1 MSNLFSKFS
10 LPLKIALKSLSGS
23 KGRTFLTV
31 FGIVIGIAAVI
42 IVMSAGDSLKGLV
55 LGQLESF
62 GSDVIQIEPKVPTTG
77 KNSTDNAG
85 AMAQGVQITTLTLDD
100 AQAISKLPNIKNY
113 YAAVIGQDVVSYSG
127 DNKSINFMGTS
138 PSVVDIDKTKV
149 EAGRFYTTDDDNQL
163 AKVVVL
169 GSKVANQ
176 LFGEQNPVNQDVKI
190 GKNKFRVIGVLKERG
205 AGFGLDFDQLVYMP
219 IQTAQKLVMGIDYV
233 LYITAQVKDTAIQD
247 QTADDISFLLRE
259 RHKITDSAKDD
270 FGVTT
275 MAEARNM
282 IDSIFGGIT
291 LLLVAI
297 AGISLLVGGVGI
309 MNIMYVSV
317 TERTFEIGLRK
328 AIGARRRQ
336 ILWQFLFEAIVVTLL
351 GGLVGILMGV
361 LLSFLISLVAGRFGF
376 IWSFTLPPRA
386 VAIAFGFCGAVGLI
400 FGYYPAQKAANMD
413 PIEALR
419 HE

>member
-1 MSNLFSKFS
+1 M
-10 LPLKIALKSLSGS
+10 KSLKGS
-23 KGRTFLTV
+23 KGRTFLTI

-77 KNSTDNAG
+77 KNSTANATT
-85 AMAQGVQITTLTLDD
+85 MAEGVQITTLTLDD
-100 AQAISKLPNIKNY
+100 AQAINKLPNIKNY
-113 YAAVIGQDVVSYSG
+113 YAAVFGQDVVSYLG
-127 DNKSINFMGTS
+127 ENKSINFMGTS
-138 PSVVDIDKTKV
+138 PSVIDIDKSKV
-149 EAGRFYTTDDDNQL
+149 DKGRFYTTDDDNQL

-169 GSKVANQ
+169 GSKVADT
-176 LFGEQNPVNQDVKI
+176 LFVGQNPINQDVKI

-233 LYITAQVKDTAIQD
+233 LFVTAQVKDTSIQD
-247 QTADDISFLLRE
+247 QTAEDIAFLLRE
-259 RHKITDSAKDD
+259 RHNITDSTKDD

-291 LLLVAI
+291 LLLIAI
-297 AGISLLVGGVGI
+297 AGISLLVGGIGI

-328 AIGARRRQ
+328 AIGAKRRQ

-351 GGLVGILMGV
+351 GGLVGILVGAS
-361 LLSFLISLVAGRFGF
+361 LSYLISLVAGQFGF
-376 IWSFTLPPRA
+376 IWSFSLPPSA
-386 VAIAFGFCGAVGLI
+386 IIIAFGFCGAVGLI

-413 PIEALR
+413 SITALR